1 MDIYSVTSRKAGV
14 KRLAGCR
21 SDNNKSAS
29 PQTLAEA
36 CRFFYGPVS
45 LTETLV
51 YLPASA
57 ALTFSGVA
65 GRLNTL
71 APQAL

>member
-1 MDIYSVTSRKAGV
+1 MDIYSVNSRKAGM
-14 KRLAGCR
+14 KSLAGCR
-21 SDNNKSAS
+21 FDNNKSAS
-29 PQTLAEA
+29 PETLAEA

-45 LTETLV
+45 LTDTLV

-57 ALTFSGVA
+57 ALTLSGVA
-65 GRLNTL
+65 GRVNIL